1 MGTTESLQSQFKQF
15 RMTETAQALPGFL
28 REAEQQS
35 WTYQELLVALCNHE
49 EHRREEKTRQKYLKW
64 AQFPFEKS
72 LEDFD
77 TIESMSLSKRQ
88 IDQLRE
94 CDWLDQLF
102 NLVLLGP
109 PGVGKTHIAI
119 GLGLEAIERG
129 KQVAFVSMGELIS
142 LLKTEGYVRKSA
154 IRLKRV
160 RQADLVILDDMMFM
174 AMETN
179 EANLFFQLI
188 SDLYEKSSIILTSN
202 KGPDSWGK
210 MLGDQGI
217 ATAILDRLLHR
228 CEVIHMDGESHRMK
242 HRETIFE

>member
-1 MGTTESLQSQFKQF
+1 
-15 RMTETAQALPGFL
+15 MTETAQALPSFL

-49 EHRREEKTRQKYLKW
+49 EQRREEKTRLKYLKW

-77 TIESMSLSKRQ
+77 PKESVSLSKRQ
-88 IDQLRE
+88 IDQLKE
-94 CDWLDQLF
+94 YDWLDQMF

-129 KQVAFVSMGELIS
+129 KQVTFVSMGELIS

-154 IRLKRV
+154 IRLKRM
-160 RQADLVILDDMMFM
+160 READLVIIDDMMFM

>member
-1 MGTTESLQSQFKQF
+1 
-15 RMTETAQALPGFL
+15 MTETAQALPVFL

-35 WTYQELLVALCNHE
+35 WTYQELLVALCDHE

-72 LEDFD
+72 LVDFD
-77 TIESMSLSKRQ
+77 TTESVSLSSRQ
-88 IDQLRE
+88 IDQLQE
-94 CDWLDQLF
+94 FDWLDQCF

-119 GLGLEAIERG
+119 GLGVKAIEGG
-129 KQVAFVSMGELIS
+129 KQVSFVPMGELLS

-154 IRLKRV
+154 IRLKRM
-160 RQADLVILDDMMFM
+160 RQSDLIIIDDMMFM

-228 CEVIHMDGESHRMK
+228 CEIVHMDGESHRMK
-242 HRETIFE
+242 HRKTIFE

>member
-1 MGTTESLQSQFKQF
+1 
-15 RMTETAQALPGFL
+15 MTETAQALPMFL

-35 WTYQELLVALCNHE
+35 WTYQELLVALCDHE

-77 TIESMSLSKRQ
+77 TTESVSLSSRQ
-88 IDQLRE
+88 LDQLQE
-94 CDWLDQLF
+94 FDWLDQSF

-119 GLGLEAIERG
+119 GLGVEAIERG
-129 KQVAFVSMGELIS
+129 KQVSFVPMGELLS

-154 IRLKRV
+154 IRLKRM
-160 RQADLVILDDMMFM
+160 RQSDLVIIDDMMFM

-228 CEVIHMDGESHRMK
+228 CEIVHMNGESHRMK
-242 HRETIFE
+242 HRQTIFE

>member
-1 MGTTESLQSQFKQF
+1 
-15 RMTETAQALPGFL
+15 MTETAQALPKFL

-35 WTYQELLVALCNHE
+35 WTYQELLVALCDHE
-49 EHRREEKTRQKYLKW
+49 AQRREEKTRKKYLKW

-77 TIESMSLSKRQ
+77 TNESISLSRRQ
-88 IDQLRE
+88 IAQLKA
-94 CDWLDQLF
+94 CGWLDQLF
-102 NLVLLGP
+102 NLVFLGP
-109 PGVGKTHIAI
+109 PGVGKTHLAI
-119 GLGLEAIERG
+119 GLGLEAIQQG

-160 RQADLVILDDMMFM
+160 RQADLVIIDDMMFM
-174 AMETN
+174 AMEAN
-179 EANLFFQLI
+179 EANLFFQLV

-228 CEVIHMDGESHRMK
+228 CEVVHMSGESHRMK
-242 HRETIFE
+242 YRESIFT

>member
-1 MGTTESLQSQFKQF
+1 
-15 RMTETAQALPGFL
+15 FL

-72 LEDFD
+72 LED
-77 TIESMSLSKRQ
+77 IESMSLSKRQ

-102 NLVLLGP
+102 NLVLLGR
-109 PGVGKTHIAI
+109 PGVGKTNIAI
-119 GLGLEAIERG
+119 CLGLEAIERG

-179 EANLFFQLI
+179 EANL
-188 SDLYEKSSIILTSN
+188 
-202 KGPDSWGK
+202 
-210 MLGDQGI
+210 
-217 ATAILDRLLHR
+217 
-228 CEVIHMDGESHRMK
+228 
-242 HRETIFE
+242 